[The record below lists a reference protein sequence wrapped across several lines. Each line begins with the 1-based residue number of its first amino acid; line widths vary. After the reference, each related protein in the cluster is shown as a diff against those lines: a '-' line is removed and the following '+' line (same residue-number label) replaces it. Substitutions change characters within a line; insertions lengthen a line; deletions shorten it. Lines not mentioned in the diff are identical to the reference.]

1 MILNPG
7 HSRSLL
13 VSPLHQPKS
22 LVKMRITNPSNL
34 PKVPM
39 NVQLQ
44 EEPKWVRLCRILK
57 KKNLTYSIMI
67 PMDRETLMMVATIVA
82 IAGVIFLFREM
93 NKAKQD
99 VDNLKNFSA
108 QLIQRLSV
116 PEPVPQK
123 EPERE
128 PEVVEEKEEE

>member
-1 MILNPG
+1 
-7 HSRSLL
+7 
-13 VSPLHQPKS
+13 
-22 LVKMRITNPSNL
+22 
-34 PKVPM
+34 M

-108 QLIQRLSV
+108 QLIQKLSA
-116 PEPVPQK
+116 PVPMPRPAPQVEPTE
-123 EPERE
+123 EPETE
-128 PEVVEEKEEE
+128 LETIEEKKEE